1 MGNTYK
7 KKEKAKPTQ
16 VTKEELKTMQDYVAA
31 INQTQMQVGSFEY
44 QKIQLIQKMGA
55 LESKLTE
62 FNTGLQKKYGNVSVN
77 ITDGSIKEKV
87 NEPVK

>member
-7 KKEKAKPTQ
+7 KKQKAKPTQ
-16 VTKEELKTMQDYVAA
+16 ITKDELKTMQDYVAS

-62 FNTGLQKKYGNVSVN
+62 FNQGLTKKYGNVSVN

-87 NEPVK
+87 NEPVN

>member
-1 MGNTYK
+1 MGTTYK
-7 KKEKAKPTQ
+7 KKQKAKATQ
-16 VTKEELKTMQDYVAA
+16 VTKDELKTMQDYVAA
-31 INQTQMQVGSFEY
+31 INQAQAQVGSFEY

-62 FNTGLQKKYGNVSVN
+62 FNQGLIKKYGNVSVN

-87 NEPVK
+87 NEPVN

>member
-31 INQTQMQVGSFEY
+31 INQAQLQVGSFEY
-44 QKIQLIQKMGA
+44 QKITLVQKMGA
-55 LESKLTE
+55 LQEKLTE
-62 FNTGLQKKYGNVSVN
+62 FNQGLIKKYGDCSVN
-77 ITDGSIKEKV
+77 IQDGSLKYKE
-87 NEPVK
+87 NEPVN

>member
-1 MGNTYK
+1 MEIKIDCDLCG
-7 KKEKAKPTQ
+7 
-16 VTKEELKTMQDYVAA
+16 TKRSVFLLPGDELKTMQDYVAA

-87 NEPVK
+87 N